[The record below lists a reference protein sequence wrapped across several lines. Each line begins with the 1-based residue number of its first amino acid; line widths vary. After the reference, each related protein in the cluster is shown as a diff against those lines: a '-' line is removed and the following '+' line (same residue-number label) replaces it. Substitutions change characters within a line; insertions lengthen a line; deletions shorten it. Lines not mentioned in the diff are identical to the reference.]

1 MGFIHPSALLTPS
14 DHRAVQ
20 LPVCDHYAGNEKLMR
35 KALALQAECGP
46 VFDIT
51 LDAEDGAAVGQEQAH
66 AEFMAQLI
74 NSDTN
79 LFGRVGVRVHDVN
92 HPAFKTE
99 LDTLVQLAGQR
110 LAYVMF
116 PKVLHASEAQRCL
129 NALNEAA
136 EKYAVTRRI
145 AAHFLI
151 ETHGALADVFSIA
164 ALPQVE
170 SLSFGLMDFVSAHG
184 GAISDTAMRS
194 PGQFD
199 HPLLRRA
206 KLEIAAACHA
216 YGKVPSHNV
225 SIEFRDS
232 DQTCSDAQRARHEFG
247 YTRMWSI
254 HPDQI
259 MVIVDALLPQAEDIA
274 TAAEI
279 LFAAQKNDWGPIAYA
294 GRLHDRASFRYYW
307 ELLERAHAARRKLP
321 EEVMA
326 AFFKETP

>member
-1 MGFIHPSALLTPS
+1 
-14 DHRAVQ
+14 
-20 LPVCDHYAGNEKLMR
+20 
-35 KALALQAECGP
+35 
-46 VFDIT
+46 
-51 LDAEDGAAVGQEQAH
+51 
-66 AEFMAQLI
+66 
-74 NSDTN
+74 
-79 LFGRVGVRVHDVN
+79 VHDVK

-116 PKVLHASEAQRCL
+116 PKVCHASEAQDCL

-164 ALPQVE
+164 ALAQVE
-170 SLSFGLMDFVSAHG
+170 SLSFGLMDFVSAHD

-194 PGQFD
+194 PGQFE
-199 HPLLRRA
+199 HALVRRA

-225 SIEFRDS
+225 STEFRDIH
-232 DQTCSDAQRARHEFG
+232 QTRADAQRAHQEFG

-259 MVIVDALLPQAEDIA
+259 LVIVNALLPQSHDIA
-274 TAAEI
+274 TATEI
-279 LFAAQKNDWGPIAYA
+279 LLTAQKNDWGPIAYA

-307 ELLERAHAARRKLP
+307 QVLQRAHGAGAPLP
-321 EEVMA
+321 NEAMR